1 MKFLLTGS
9 AGFIGSH
16 LNKKLIELNFET
28 LLFDRM
34 MDKIYKGNNFEEIE
48 LCDIDFNDVDAV
60 FHCAASHP
68 SQIISDNELI
78 EGNMSLT
85 KRLLKKFILSKPKA
99 IIFLSSIS
107 LYGSARPQI
116 IHLDSPIIN
125 PSLYG
130 QQKASCEQVIASW
143 GLENNVFTHLIRL
156 PAVLGSG
163 AHQTFLPRLVESIK
177 TFKPFQTHKF
187 SSMFN
192 HIVHVD
198 DLCNFLI
205 NISKT
210 NSSSLSQVG
219 SPDPISIQMI
229 IQQISEYFK
238 ISDNLIISGEEV
250 SGPIDIAVALS
261 MGFKSSNT
269 SDLINQ
275 MLINNDKIM
284 Q

>member
-9 AGFIGSH
+9 TGFIGSH

-34 MDKIYKGNNFEEIE
+34 IDKIYKGKDCEEIFN
-48 LCDIDFNDVDAV
+48 LDFSGVDAV

-68 SQIISDNELI
+68 SQNISDNELI
-78 EGNMSLT
+78 EGNIILT
-85 KRLLKKFILSKPKA
+85 KKLLNKFTVSKPKA
-99 IIFLSSIS
+99 IIYLSSTS

-116 IHLDSPIIN
+116 IQLNSPMIN
-125 PSLYG
+125 PSIYG
-130 QQKASCEQVIASW
+130 QQKASCEQVITSW
-143 GLENNVFTHLIRL
+143 GLKNNVFTHLIRL

-177 TFKPFQTHKF
+177 TSKPFQTHKF

-205 NISKT
+205 NLSKT
-210 NSSSLSQVG
+210 NTSSLSQVG
-219 SPDPISIQMI
+219 SPDPITIQMI
-229 IQQISEYFK
+229 IKQISEYFK
-238 ISDNLIISGEEV
+238 ISKNLIISGEEV
-250 SGPIDIAVALS
+250 SGPIDINVALS

-269 SDLINQ
+269 SDLINK
-275 MLINNDKIM
+275 MLINNYKTM